1 MSLTPP
7 VGRLLAV
14 VLCVLLGS
22 CLFARAVSGSPGP
35 DALSRSYELEAKG
48 NSPAAAQAM
57 REVVDVAPDDYFPR
71 LRLAYLELGARD
83 YKAAAADYER
93 AARLEPK
100 ALEPL
105 LGWLL
110 TLNTAESYSA
120 AEGVAQRALALDP
133 NNYVAL
139 SRLAWARYKLGH
151 FAQSASAYKKVLEA
165 YPADLEMRLGYG
177 YALLG
182 SGDKAE
188 ARSAFQ
194 RVLAMVPGQP
204 RAKAGLAACH

>member
-1 MSLTPP
+1 MSLTPRRVLP
-7 VGRLLAV
+7 I

-22 CLFARAVSGSPGP
+22 CLFARAVNGRPGP
-35 DALSRSYELEAKG
+35 DALTRSYELEAKG
-48 NSPAAAQAM
+48 NSAAAIQAM
-57 REVVDVAPDDYFPR
+57 REAVEVAPDDYFPR

-110 TLNTAESYSA
+110 ALNTAEAYGA
-120 AEGVAQRALALDP
+120 TEAVGQRALSLDP
-133 NNYVAL
+133 NNYLAL

-151 FAQSASAYKKVLEA
+151 FAEAANAYKKVLEA

-177 YALLG
+177 YAMLG
-182 SGDKAE
+182 GGNKPE

-194 RVLAMVPGQP
+194 RVLAMVPGQL
-204 RAKAGLAACH
+204 RAKAGLAASR